1 MTCEMRPV
9 APATLIAVW
18 PAPAFGAGALVAAA
32 FFTGA
37 FLAAAAG
44 AAAFFGAAVFFG
56 AVAIC
61 FFLAFGCR

>member
-1 MTCEMRPV
+1 VLTADAQLDVR
-9 APATLIAVW
+9 
-18 PAPAFGAGALVAAA
+18 
-32 FFTGA
+32 
-37 FLAAAAG
+37 AG

>member
-1 MTCEMRPV
+1 
-9 APATLIAVW
+9 
-18 PAPAFGAGALVAAA
+18 LVAAA